1 MKPRRARRNKPQ
13 IEIEFTCED
22 STAPTVSNIDSATSQ
37 TDPNFQIFSRHI
49 PAANLMALLLSG
61 MRTANAGTP
70 SRLEKLTVL
79 SEYTPHKRRKKQ

>member
-1 MKPRRARRNKPQ
+1 MKPRRATRNKPL
-13 IEIEFTCED
+13 IEIALTCED
-22 STAPTVSNIDSATSQ
+22 STAQTVSNIDSATSQ

-49 PAANLMALLLSG
+49 PAAN
-61 MRTANAGTP
+61 AGTP